1 MGNGDRGNSERI
13 AMGNE
18 KINKLKELLCKRDGV
33 WNERLK
39 WEIERR
45 KNHSLNELI
54 EKVEN
59 GRGDEMD
66 KDNLHMVFG
75 KELQIKFLDNIKTI
89 DEDISSILEI
99 ITK

>member
-1 MGNGDRGNSERI
+1 MD
-13 AMGNE
+13 NE

-59 GRGDEMD
+59 GHGDEMD

-89 DEDISSILEI
+89 DEDISNILEI